1 MPSIRDNTPKTA
13 PIDPPAPAAAADA
26 RPGGG
31 ARRRAA
37 APPWFRRVH
46 AVALAVL
53 AAATIW
59 GIRKF
64 LAGDANALAA
74 MWDRTVSVLPWV
86 FALAAA
92 DVAIEALAWT
102 LVFERFGLRA
112 RDPVGF
118 AVAVAGKAG
127 LLLPAQLGRLL
138 RPDLMVRLG
147 RGSLG
152 ESLKAEAATFLLDSA
167 SVVALLA
174 ALAGWW
180 LYPPLAPVA
189 GAAVIAVCLA
199 LANRIAPLLSGTA
212 LAMPR
217 RFWWSWKTVG
227 IVVLQ
232 SCGWAAHG
240 LAFWVLA
247 RVLDGSVRAWDALFW
262 APASAVLGVGSGL
275 PGGLGATELVLGMSL
290 GIHSVPEAQLAL
302 GVGFFRVFTF
312 WVWLPVGWLAVAA
325 ASVAARRR
333 ERRGT
338 PPEIAVAAVPA
349 ASGVAE
355 EALGG
360 PP

>member
-1 MPSIRDNTPKTA
+1 MHPIRHDR
-13 PIDPPAPAAAADA
+13 PAPEPA
-26 RPGGG
+26 RPAAPPSATARPDGG
-31 ARRRAA
+31 ARRRSAA
-37 APPWFRRVH
+37 APSWFRRAH

-53 AAATIW
+53 AAVSIW
-59 GIRKF
+59 GIREF

-86 FALAAA
+86 FALAAV
-92 DVAIEALAWT
+92 DVAIEAVAWM

-118 AVAVAGKAG
+118 AVAVSGKAG

-147 RGSLG
+147 RGSLAD
-152 ESLKAEAATFLLDSA
+152 SLKAEAAVFLLDSA

-180 LYPPLAPVA
+180 FYPPLAPLA
-189 GAAVIAVCLA
+189 GALVIGVCLL
-199 LANRIAPLLSGTA
+199 LANRIAPLLSRTA

-217 RFWWSWKTVG
+217 RFWWSWKTVA
-227 IVVLQ
+227 IVGLQ

-240 LAFWVLA
+240 LAFWALT
-247 RVLDGSVRAWDALFW
+247 RTLDGSVGVWDALFW
-262 APASAVLGVGSGL
+262 APAAAVLGIGSGL
-275 PGGLGATELVLGMSL
+275 PGGLGATELLLGMTL
-290 GIHSVPEAQLAL
+290 GIHSVPQAQLAL

-312 WVWLPVGWLAVAA
+312 WIWLPIGWLAVAA
-325 ASVAARRR
+325 AALAARRR
-333 ERRGT
+333 ERRSS
-338 PPEIAVAAVPA
+338 PA
-349 ASGVAE
+349 GAPSTALPAGSGVTE
-355 EALGG
+355 EVLGG